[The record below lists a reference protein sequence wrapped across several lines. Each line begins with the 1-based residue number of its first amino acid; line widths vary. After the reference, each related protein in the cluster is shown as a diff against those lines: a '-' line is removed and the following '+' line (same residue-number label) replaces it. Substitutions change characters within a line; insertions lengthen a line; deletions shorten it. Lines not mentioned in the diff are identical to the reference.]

1 MNFKRKR
8 RHSKMK
14 CSICAG
20 QRRRFGEREI
30 VKEKLKELDRAEYEE
45 TRS

>member
-8 RHSKMK
+8 RHSKTK
-14 CSICAG
+14 CNICAG

-30 VKEKLKELDRAEYEE
+30 IKKKDKALKRTQDL
-45 TRS
+45 